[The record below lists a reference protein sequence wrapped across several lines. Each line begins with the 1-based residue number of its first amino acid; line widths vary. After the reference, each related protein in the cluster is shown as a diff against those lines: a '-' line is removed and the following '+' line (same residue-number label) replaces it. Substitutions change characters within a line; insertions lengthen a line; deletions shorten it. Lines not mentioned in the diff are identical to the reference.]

1 MTANTSAPLRSTI
14 PARLDRLSW
23 SPFHT
28 RMVAGLGAAWVL
40 PGTYF
45 MSGLLLVVS
54 AWLFGADKLDATI
67 FSYDGT
73 DFIRSKT
80 TLVTAD
86 GKSAANTKLDHETAA
101 YKALTGK
108 HSYVGEVTVFGKKYD
123 ADYAP
128 LVGDDGKLTGALFVA
143 VPK

>member
-1 MTANTSAPLRSTI
+1 MRTRYGVTGRAGRVIGAVLVGV
-14 PARLDRLSW
+14 LS
-23 SPFHT
+23 
-28 RMVAGLGAAWVL
+28 AGLLAMARVEHSHAMR
-40 PGTYF
+40 P
-45 MSGLLLVVS
+45 
-54 AWLFGADKLDATI
+54 ADKLDASI

-73 DFIRSKT
+73 DFVRTKT

-101 YKALTGK
+101 YKALKEK

-128 LVGDDGKLTGALFVA
+128 LVSDDGKLTGALFVA

>member
-1 MTANTSAPLRSTI
+1 MRTRHGVTGRAGRVIGVVLMWALATALLVMVHAERSHAAVL
-14 PARLDRLSW
+14 PADRLE
-23 SPFHT
+23 
-28 RMVAGLGAAWVL
+28 
-40 PGTYF
+40 
-45 MSGLLLVVS
+45 
-54 AWLFGADKLDATI
+54 ATI

-80 TLVTAD
+80 TLKTAD
-86 GKSAANTKLDHETAA
+86 GKSAANTKLDHATAA
-101 YKALTGK
+101 YKALSEK
-108 HSYVGEVTVFGKKYD
+108 HSYVGEVTVFGHKYD

>member
-1 MTANTSAPLRSTI
+1 MRTWHGVTGRDGRVTGVML
-14 PARLDRLSW
+14 
-23 SPFHT
+23 
-28 RMVAGLGAAWVL
+28 VWVL
-40 PGTYF
+40 VV
-45 MSGLLLVVS
+45 GLLGVVYATRS
-54 AWLFGADKLDATI
+54 HAAVQPADKLDASI

-73 DFIRSKT
+73 DFVRTKT

-86 GKSAANTKLDHETAA
+86 GKSAANTKLDHASAA
-101 YKALTGK
+101 YKALKDK
-108 HSYVGEVTVFGKKYD
+108 HSYVGEVTVFGHKYD

>member
-1 MTANTSAPLRSTI
+1 MRTRHGVTGRAGRVIGAMLVGVLATALLAMAYAERS
-14 PARLDRLSW
+14 
-23 SPFHT
+23 H
-28 RMVAGLGAAWVL
+28 AAVQ
-40 PGTYF
+40 P
-45 MSGLLLVVS
+45 
-54 AWLFGADKLDATI
+54 ADKLEATI

-73 DFIRSKT
+73 DFTRSKT
-80 TLVTAD
+80 TMVTAE

-101 YKALTGK
+101 YKALKEK

-128 LVGDDGKLTGALFVA
+128 LVSDDGKLTGALFVG

>member
-1 MTANTSAPLRSTI
+1 MRTRHGVTGRAGRVIGVMLVWVVAAALLAMAYAERSHATSKP
-14 PARLDRLSW
+14 
-23 SPFHT
+23 
-28 RMVAGLGAAWVL
+28 
-40 PGTYF
+40 
-45 MSGLLLVVS
+45 
-54 AWLFGADKLDATI
+54 ADKLDATI

-80 TLVTAD
+80 TMVTAE

-101 YKALTGK
+101 YKALKEK
-108 HSYVGEVTVFGKKYD
+108 HSYVGEVTVLGKKYD

-128 LVGDDGKLTGALFVA
+128 LVSDDGKLIGALFVG

>member
-1 MTANTSAPLRSTI
+1 ML
-14 PARLDRLSW
+14 
-23 SPFHT
+23 
-28 RMVAGLGAAWVL
+28 VWVL
-40 PGTYF
+40 AI
-45 MSGLLLVVS
+45 GLLTVAYAERS
-54 AWLFGADKLDATI
+54 HAAAQPADKLDATI
-67 FSYDGT
+67 FSFDGT
-73 DFIRSKT
+73 DFIRTKT

-101 YKALTGK
+101 YKALKDK
-108 HSYVGEVTVFGKKYD
+108 HSYVGEVTVFGHKYD